1 MVILA
6 TGYREECVVQ
16 SKDRLNGVY
25 KSVGLARSDCFFLR
39 ILLISEGVRGIADD
53 ISACCY

>member
-16 SKDRLNGVY
+16 SKDRLNGLY
-25 KSVGLARSDCFFLR
+25 KSVGLARSDCFFCEY
-39 ILLISEGVRGIADD
+39 S
-53 ISACCY
+53 

>member
-6 TGYREECVVQ
+6 TDYREECVVQ
-16 SKDRLNGVY
+16 SKDRLNGLC
-25 KSVGLARSDCFFLR
+25 KSVGLARSDFFLG
-39 ILLISEGVRGIADD
+39 ILWITEGVRGIADD